1 MLHKSR
7 FDRVSMEKGHVQRK
21 EERIVAALPVKL
33 GGIMGITRDVSA
45 AGIFFEI
52 DAACTVGS
60 DISFALEL
68 ETPTGKIMLK
78 CKGNI
83 VRTESR
89 NDKLGVAVKIA
100 ESVMETIA

>member
-1 MLHKSR
+1 
-7 FDRVSMEKGHVQRK
+7 MEKMLAQRR
-21 EERIVAALPVKL
+21 EERIITALPVKL
-33 GGIMGITRDVSA
+33 GEATGLTRDVSA

-78 CKGNI
+78 CKGSI
-83 VRTESR
+83 VRTEFHDNKS
-89 NDKLGVAVKIA
+89 GVAVKIS
-100 ESVMETIA
+100 ESVMEAMA

>member
-1 MLHKSR
+1 
-7 FDRVSMEKGHVQRK
+7 MENGRTQRK
-21 EERIVAALPVKL
+21 DERIVTALPVKL
-33 GGIMGITRDVSA
+33 GGAIGLTRDVSA

-60 DISFALEL
+60 DISFEVEL
-68 ETPTGKIMLK
+68 ETPTGKIILK

-89 NDKLGVAVKIA
+89 ENKLGVAVKINESML
-100 ESVMETIA
+100 ESVA

>member
-1 MLHKSR
+1 
-7 FDRVSMEKGHVQRK
+7 MEMVHTQRK
-21 EERIVAALPVKL
+21 EERIVTSLPVKL
-33 GGIMGITRDVSA
+33 GEAMGLTRNVSA

-52 DAACTVGS
+52 DGACTVGS

-78 CKGNI
+78 CKGSI

-89 NDKLGVAVKIA
+89 DNNKLGVAVKIS
-100 ESVMETIA
+100 ESVMEAMA